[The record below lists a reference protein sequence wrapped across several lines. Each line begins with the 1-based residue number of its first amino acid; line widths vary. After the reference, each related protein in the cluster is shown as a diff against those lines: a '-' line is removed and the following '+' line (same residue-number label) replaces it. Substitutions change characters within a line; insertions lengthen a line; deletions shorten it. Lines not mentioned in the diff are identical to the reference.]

1 MSEIRRKRNRDPLA
15 KNEYEK
21 LYEKESQ
28 KKKCFLE
35 GSQSLKVRTPSQVHR
50 AVEKALQAAY
60 KSHGKFET
68 PQKNYCESSSSS
80 VVETTPDYFKARR
93 VAIYY
98 QFLNYGAPKES
109 RWEEIKLV
117 NNIMFNLEISPGN
130 RSRVIKTLQ
139 DCLQSVNNKMDY
151 KLPRDN
157 PLKFQLGTPTH
168 AFSCMM
174 RCWQVEP
181 TPARVLQDIE
191 SWEFTLDKII
201 EARGT
206 VVSGLALRHGHR
218 WAKAN
223 GKGESTNRMVRSQR
237 KGTLS
242 SRPVH
247 ADALPSL
254 NRLIGI
260 EDQVLLM
267 QLVNNAEEEVQ
278 AEALKAGNEFVD
290 DEPDSEGDVDD

>member
-50 AVEKALQAAY
+50 AVEKARQAAT
-60 KSHGKFET
+60 KSHGNFET
-68 PQKNYCESSSSS
+68 PQKKYCESSSSS
-80 VVETTPDYFKARR
+80 VSIRFH
-93 VAIYY
+93 VA
-98 QFLNYGAPKES
+98 L
-109 RWEEIKLV
+109 
-117 NNIMFNLEISPGN
+117 
-130 RSRVIKTLQ
+130 T
-139 DCLQSVNNKMDY
+139 Y